1 MLHKCQQ
8 NVFQQTFLSQF
19 TQRKVRKYPGNL
31 RENSG
36 NLVSQK
42 CGHPDVKLFL
52 KILLQTDT
60 CIYQLVEIFL
70 KLSTKTAE
78 EHSIIGM
85 TLVHSVIS
93 IVLKSLTFL
102 KLEF

>member
-1 MLHKCQQ
+1 MSIKMYSSKHFSLELLREK
-8 NVFQQTFLSQF
+8 FE
-19 TQRKVRKYPGNL
+19 NL

-42 CGHPDVKLFL
+42 YGHPDVGLFL
-52 KILLQTDT
+52 KIPLQTDT
-60 CIYQLVEIFL
+60 CVVQLVKIFL

-78 EHSIIGM
+78 EHLIIGT

-93 IVLKSLTFL
+93 IVLKY
-102 KLEF
+102 